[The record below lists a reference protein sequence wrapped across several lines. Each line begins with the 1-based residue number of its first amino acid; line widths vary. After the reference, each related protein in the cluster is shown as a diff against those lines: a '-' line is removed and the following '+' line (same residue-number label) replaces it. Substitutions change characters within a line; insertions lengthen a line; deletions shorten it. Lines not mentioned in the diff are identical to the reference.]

1 MVKREK
7 LFHFS
12 TPTIEASVPTPIT
25 NSICIH
31 MWQFHATNC
40 WFVGVLIGRTET
52 NISLFCS
59 LIYFFLEFLWGTF
72 RYTCIICYS
81 LKVIRGI
88 KQIAKG
94 GFVGISPHVK
104 KPCRRARY
112 WFLSFPLG
120 HLPLSPPKPLQR
132 SNWWRHNV
140 HWEIAF
146 YPFVEE
152 PTKRPWHSL
161 SSIK

>member
-88 KQIAKG
+88 KQIANG
-94 GFVGISPHVK
+94 GFVGIFPHVK

-120 HLPLSPPKPLQR
+120 HPHPPSQTTPKKQLVAPQCTLGDCLLSLCARADEKT
-132 SNWWRHNV
+132 S
-140 HWEIAF
+140 
-146 YPFVEE
+146 
-152 PTKRPWHSL
+152 T
-161 SSIK
+161 

>member
-59 LIYFFLEFLWGTF
+59 LIYFFLEFLSETF
-72 RYTCIICYS
+72 RSTCIICYT
-81 LKVIRGI
+81 LKVERYETNCKGWFCWDFPSREETLQKSEILVPVLSIRSH
-88 KQIAKG
+88 
-94 GFVGISPHVK
+94 SP
-104 KPCRRARY
+104 
-112 WFLSFPLG
+112 
-120 HLPLSPPKPLQR
+120 SPPKPLQR

-146 YPFVEE
+146 YPFVQE
-152 PTKRPWHSL
+152 PTKRPRHSL
-161 SSIK
+161 SSIN